1 MEQEK
6 TVSEKTV
13 QEKINVAFGARQ
25 VVVELSQAAV
35 RELARRS
42 MPLMVE
48 MELYFSCLIRKK
60 VRFYQDAGIGEFIR
74 ATDKLSVGFRPVMT
88 QQCSVHDTVGAPPL
102 TDFEI
107 KNPAH
112 FIPHWLRID
121 FRKGE
126 WRGEFGYG

>member
-1 MEQEK
+1 VPK
-6 TVSEKTV
+6 KIV
-13 QEKINVAFGARQ
+13 QEKISVAFGAKQ
-25 VVVELSQAAV
+25 VSVEISRAAG

-60 VRFYQDAGIGEFIR
+60 VRFYDDAAGGEFIS
-74 ATDKLSVGFRPVMT
+74 ATDRLCVGFRPVMT
-88 QQCSVHDTVGAPPL
+88 QKCSVHDVDGAPPL

-107 KNPAH
+107 KNPAN

-121 FRKGE
+121 YRKGE
-126 WRGEFGYG
+126 WTGEFGYCE

>member
-1 MEQEK
+1 M
-6 TVSEKTV
+6 
-13 QEKINVAFGARQ
+13 QEKINVAFGAKQ
-25 VVVELSQAAV
+25 VSVEVSQAAGC
-35 RELARRS
+35 ELARRS
-42 MPLMVE
+42 VPLLVE

-60 VRFYQDAGIGEFIR
+60 VRFYHEAAEGEFIS

-88 QQCSVHDTVGAPPL
+88 QKCSVHDVDGAPPL

-107 KNPAH
+107 KKPAS

-126 WRGEFGYG
+126 WRR

>member
-1 MEQEK
+1 
-6 TVSEKTV
+6 VP
-13 QEKINVAFGARQ
+13 EKIVEEITSVAFGAKQ
-25 VVVELSQAAV
+25 VSVKISRAAV

-42 MPLMVE
+42 TPLMVE

-60 VRFYQDAGIGEFIR
+60 VRFYHDTAEGEFIS

-88 QQCSVHDTVGAPPL
+88 QKCSVHDVDGAPPL

-107 KNPAH
+107 KNPAS

-121 FRKGE
+121 FQKGE
-126 WRGEFGYG
+126 WLGEFGYG